1 VDKQFWQAI
10 IDSDYAVPTGHDVN
24 ELTNELLGYF
34 ASTDPILRD
43 EFAYMILANWME
55 NKSFGVDSLR
65 LMIPKMIANLQ
76 VGIGEQATDT
86 VFLRSFSALHLATL
100 IAQDNETPYLSAD
113 EVKSVLEAALAY
125 ILAEKDLRGYIG
137 EKGWAHSCAHTADV
151 FKFLSRNPHLDGQ
164 DLTRILEAISTK
176 LMVVGP
182 YIYSHAEDDRLAH
195 VLDSILKRNLVSL
208 ETLTA
213 WIENLGEPAKKQLRS
228 PENGMDG
235 YAAAQNVRNFL
246 RALYFQVALAENP
259 RPLATELLP
268 VLQKSITPYGW
279 YKFD

>member
-1 VDKQFWQAI
+1 MDKQFWQSI
-10 IDSDYAVPTGHDVN
+10 IDSDYAVPAGHDVN
-24 ELTNELLGYF
+24 TLADKLLGYF

-43 EFAYMILANWME
+43 EFGYMILANWMD
-55 NKSFGVDSLR
+55 NKSLTADSLR
-65 LMIPKMIANLQ
+65 PMILKMTANLQ
-76 VGIGEQATDT
+76 IGIGEQDT
-86 VFLRSFSALHLATL
+86 NNVFLRSFSVLHLATL
-100 IAQDNETPYLSAD
+100 VAQDNETPYLSAD

-125 ILAEKDLRGYIG
+125 FLAEKDLRGYIG
-137 EKGWAHSCAHTADV
+137 EKGWAHSCAHTADLL
-151 FKFLSRNPHLDGQ
+151 KFLSRSPHLDGQ
-164 DLTRILEAISTK
+164 DLTRILEAISAK
-176 LMVVGP
+176 LMLVGP
-182 YIYSHAEDDRLAH
+182 YIYSHGEDDRLAQT
-195 VLDSILKRNLVSL
+195 LDSVLKRNLLSL

-259 RPLATELLP
+259 RPLSTELLP
-268 VLQKSITPYGW
+268 VLQKSIAPYGW